1 MSQPKTTWEDLARLG
16 WPIYDVYKK
25 ANASRGGTMNGI
37 GDIFLNSGIAA
48 EYQWWSYNTTIGKPY
63 VLGKTPKNI
72 STEEV
77 AWSYDNTHNNQ
88 EHNEEWTESWTN
100 TNSATL
106 TVTNSATIALSSSI
120 TIANVASSGFDISVS
135 LESSSSE
142 IEERSYSLTRSWP
155 MKRVRRKSPVG
166 PGEKLTLYRNITT
179 VGEVVEYGQD
189 FGIADGSL
197 LGTKGDKYGDHYY
210 WGRYVNTLCNNP
222 RGRLELLGSSRNV
235 TYAFRQVRE
244 TADGRKV
251 VTPLAVDIHGPEAV
265 IGGSEG
271 KNAVD
276 VYEDKNVVSGG
287 EAKDAVNFNEA
298 KDASGG
304 KKDAKV
310 VRGVVKAV
318 WGEGAAQIMVAVPD
332 GE

>member
-16 WPIYDVYKK
+16 WPIYDVYKR

-106 TVTNSATIALSSSI
+106 TVTDSATIALSSSI

-142 IEERSYSLTRSWP
+142 TEERSYSLTRSWP
-155 MKRVRRKSPVG
+155 MNVG

-244 TADGRKV
+244 TADGRKI
-251 VTPLAVDIHGPEAV
+251 VTPLAVDVHGP
-265 IGGSEG
+265 GD
-271 KNAVD
+271 AVD
-276 VYEDKNVVSGG
+276 VYEDKAVVDVNVS
-287 EAKDAVNFNEA
+287 KDAVSGDDA

-304 KKDAKV
+304 TKDSKA

-318 WGEGAAQIMVAVPD
+318 WGDGAAQIMVAAPD

>member
-25 ANASRGGTMNGI
+25 ANESRGGTMNGI

-48 EYQWWSYNTTIGKPY
+48 DYQWWSYNTTIGKPY

-72 STEEV
+72 SQEEV

-106 TVTNSATIALSSSI
+106 TVTNSVTITLSSSI

-135 LESSSSE
+135 LEASSSKT
-142 IEERSYSLTRSWP
+142 EERSYTLTRSWP
-155 MKRVRRKSPVG
+155 MNVG

-179 VGEVVEYGQD
+179 LAKSSNMD
-189 FGIADGSL
+189 FGIANGSL

-222 RGRLELLGSSRNV
+222 RGRLDLMGSSSNI
-235 TYAFRQVRE
+235 TYAFRLVRE
-244 TADGRKV
+244 TADRRKV
-251 VTPLAVDIHGPEAV
+251 VTPLAVD
-265 IGGSEG
+265 
-271 KNAVD
+271 
-276 VYEDKNVVSGG
+276 VY
-287 EAKDAVNFNEA
+287 EAKDADNAHES
-298 KDASGG
+298 KDDIGVHDSKRHSKGE
-304 KKDAKV
+304 KDSKA

-318 WGEGAAQIMVAVPD
+318 WGDGEAQIMVAAPD